1 MKKILFVSTLDSKL
15 EESKYII
22 NKLNLNAN
30 KLIIFDWHKKNH
42 SIKSNINR
50 KNLLITQ
57 VLKKLKIKRT
67 IKILNIFLLVRK
79 K

>member
-30 KLIIFDWHKKNH
+30 KLIIFDIGIKKTT

-50 KNLLITQ
+50 KKLIESSGY
-57 VLKKLKIKRT
+57 KKKT
-67 IKILNIFLLVRK
+67 N
-79 K
+79 

>member
-30 KLIIFDWHKKNH
+30 KLIIFDIGIKKTT

-50 KNLLITQ
+50 KKLIESSG
-57 VLKKLKIKRT
+57 
-67 IKILNIFLLVRK
+67 
-79 K
+79 